1 MKAAIHNLGCKTNAY
16 EAEAMEQSLKEAGYD
31 IVDFN
36 GDEPADVY
44 VINTCSVTNIA
55 DRKSRQ
61 MIHKAKSKNGEAII
75 VAVGCFVQA
84 NIEEILKNEPVDICL
99 GSNDK
104 HLLTGCIEEFKKNA
118 EKISRVS
125 DISKDADYER
135 LEVSHKPRHTRAF
148 IKIEDGCNRFCSY
161 CIIPYVRGRIRSR
174 SLSDITHDVT
184 DLSKEGVK
192 EIVLTGINLSSYG
205 ADLKGGTDI
214 ADVVLA
220 LNEIP
225 GIERIRISSFEP
237 QLITEGFL
245 EKIRPVTKLCP
256 HFHLSLQSG
265 CNTVLERMRRG
276 YTTED
281 YLDKCRLLR
290 KYYDEPSITTDIITA
305 FPGETEEEFK
315 ETYDFLEKAGFFDIH
330 VFPFSPRK
338 GTPAAEM
345 PDPVDGRTAK
355 LRSALLISKG
365 QELTKRVLKERVGS
379 RVEILAEEYAFKDGD
394 TFITGH
400 TPDYVKVFAEVE
412 KKDPDIIGQ
421 IISVTLTGKSEKD
434 KAMKGNIC

>member
-75 VAVGCFVQA
+75 VAVGCFVQVNA
-84 NIEEILKNEPVDICL
+84 EEILKNEPVDICL

-104 HLLTGCIEEFKKNA
+104 HLLTGCIEEFKQNA

-174 SLSDITHDVT
+174 SLSDITHEVT

-205 ADLKGGTDI
+205 ADLKDGTDI

-265 CNTVLERMRRG
+265 CDTVLERMRRG

-315 ETYDFLEKAGFFDIH
+315 ATYDFLERAGFFDIH

>member
-161 CIIPYVRGRIRSR
+161 CII
-174 SLSDITHDVT
+174 
-184 DLSKEGVK
+184 
-192 EIVLTGINLSSYG
+192 
-205 ADLKGGTDI
+205 A
-214 ADVVLA
+214 
-220 LNEIP
+220 
-225 GIERIRISSFEP
+225 
-237 QLITEGFL
+237 
-245 EKIRPVTKLCP
+245 
-256 HFHLSLQSG
+256 
-265 CNTVLERMRRG
+265 
-276 YTTED
+276 
-281 YLDKCRLLR
+281 
-290 KYYDEPSITTDIITA
+290 SITI
-305 FPGETEEEFK
+305 
-315 ETYDFLEKAGFFDIH
+315 FL
-330 VFPFSPRK
+330 S
-338 GTPAAEM
+338 
-345 PDPVDGRTAK
+345 
-355 LRSALLISKG
+355 
-365 QELTKRVLKERVGS
+365 
-379 RVEILAEEYAFKDGD
+379 
-394 TFITGH
+394 
-400 TPDYVKVFAEVE
+400 
-412 KKDPDIIGQ
+412 
-421 IISVTLTGKSEKD
+421 
-434 KAMKGNIC
+434 